1 MNETAL
7 KLKMS
12 SDSKDMMIQLPNGF
26 YNLPAYFVDRT
37 INEIQKINVA
47 ISESSGKYSLYQ
59 SQIDFVANLNDFE
72 DESGIEIKPIK

>member
-1 MNETAL
+1 
-7 KLKMS
+7 MS

-47 ISESSGKYSLYQ
+47 ISESSG
-59 SQIDFVANLNDFE
+59 
-72 DESGIEIKPIK
+72 